1 MGFKEW
7 VIRRT
12 INSIILVIL
21 TVAFNFFLFRIP
33 VFLFHQDPA
42 STVLFQVHDPLTVEL
57 LRRAWGLPDPEEA
70 ARNPWIWMDY
80 FWTYMLNTLTFNF
93 GSSFQNFRDVR
104 LEILDRLPNTLALM
118 GISTGVGMAIGIVTG
133 VLAASKIGS
142 KTDVAIVTFSLSI
155 GNIPIFWIGLLS
167 LLIFGYYLQWFPL
180 GGTVSINAPTDPVG
194 RFMDYLWH
202 LTLPAAVLTLYTYGG
217 YMLLMRFNLINVLTE
232 DYIVTARAKGVD
244 NRTILYKHAMKN
256 AFLPMITSI
265 TLSLALF
272 WTGATLTET
281 VFNWRGI
288 GRYIFDA
295 VTAQDW
301 PVMQAVFYLIAI
313 SVVIA
318 TFIAEIFYG
327 LLDPRIRYD

>member
-7 VIRRT
+7 AIRRS
-12 INSIILVIL
+12 INSVILVIL

-42 STVLFQVHDPLTVEL
+42 STALFQVRDPDVVAL
-57 LRRAWGLPDPEEA
+57 LRKAWGLPDPDEVA
-70 ARNPWIWMDY
+70 KNPWLWLNY
-80 FWTYMLNTLTFNF
+80 FYAYMINTLTFNF
-93 GSSFQNFRDVR
+93 GYSFQNFKPVAD
-104 LEILDRLPNTLALM
+104 EILVRLPNTLALM
-118 GISTGVGMAIGIVTG
+118 GISTFAGMGIGIVTG
-133 VLAASKIGS
+133 VIAASRIGS

-155 GNIPIFWIGLLS
+155 SNIPIFWIGLLS
-167 LLIFGYYLQWFPL
+167 LLIFGYYLRWFPL
-180 GGTVSINAPTDPVG
+180 GGTVSVNAPTDPVG

-202 LTLPAAVLTLYTYGG
+202 LTLPAAVLTLYTFGG

-244 NRTILYKHAMKN
+244 ERTILYKHAMKN
-256 AFLPMITSI
+256 AFLPMITAI
-265 TLSLALF
+265 TLSMALF

-281 VFNWRGI
+281 VFNWRGL

-318 TFIAEIFYG
+318 TFIAEILYG
-327 LLDPRIRYD
+327 ILDPRIRYD